1 MEHTL
6 KGWTILLL
14 CLALLL
20 PASNALALTQKEI
33 DERRS
38 GEAILL
44 QDQVLLR
51 LGVGMYASETAV
63 QDEDGHFAGYLY
75 LGFEQYGSA
84 WLPADIITMDIHPMT
99 DQAALLDYESLCKAA
114 YAHLSDWAQDGY
126 LTFPEVE
133 DATDGLQPGL
143 RFGQEEDMIAVKSAS
158 NGYFYQGVPV
168 YFVYG
173 GDGGVIDHTVAL
185 FMHIWSDKKP
195 VVGYDDKYFYAYTLL
210 LRDPYQVSSFLPY
223 FRDGAY
229 EPGNALADWLAF
241 NGADMSVVMSAED
254 AQEEAADDGQTEAA
268 AIRRVK
274 IRNEGAV
281 NVRQSS
287 SAESEKVGTAQ
298 AGKIYQCLSVAENG
312 WFEIRLEN
320 GARGFVSPRMATP
333 IQ

>member
-1 MEHTL
+1 MEHTQ
-6 KGWTILLL
+6 KRWAILLL

-173 GDGGVIDHTVAL
+173 DDEGVIDHTVAL

-210 LRDPYQVSSFLPY
+210 LRDPVSGEQLFALLP
-223 FRDGAY
+223 R
-229 EPGNALADWLAF
+229 
-241 NGADMSVVMSAED
+241 
-254 AQEEAADDGQTEAA
+254 
-268 AIRRVK
+268 RRV
-274 IRNEGAV
+274 RAGQCAGRLAGVQRRGHERCDERRGRAGGSGG
-281 NVRQSS
+281 RWADGSCGD
-287 SAESEKVGTAQ
+287 SAGQDTQ
-298 AGKIYQCLSVAENG
+298 
-312 WFEIRLEN
+312 
-320 GARGFVSPRMATP
+320 
-333 IQ
+333 